1 VAEACRSSLGNAD
14 ETECR
19 ALFDEMDLDKDG
31 RVSREEFIDMRNAIR
46 LFLKDA
52 KCQEMLIEVLA
63 GLVAAHWK
71 VGGDDDTSV
80 ADKTTQVLTKLSL
93 DEFRKEVA
101 AVLPQRLKERG
112 DEVKRER
119 EERKKKL
126 QVEEGKGKF
135 TDLPEAA
142 YGTKDDFHKG
152 LEIIGQPH
160 ANTMEQLI
168 KECQDSKDSNDEF
181 EAWNSGKN
189 VTTPKKELDFVMD
202 PFGFKHSDNKD
213 WQEKDPKDW
222 KPKHEFGGKRTPI
235 RLEVFM
241 HALSA
246 KEEAQSALAGAES
259 ATRFGEYKFASSL
272 DKNDPRWLHAKEV
285 DMVKVVLCRFIKSQL
300 TGQSLINAFG
310 EADEK
315 KRKAWLSQNVPSV
328 VTSRHNKPPAL
339 SLRKADI
346 RADRPDRQ
354 PLF

>member
-1 VAEACRSSLGNAD
+1 
-14 ETECR
+14 
-19 ALFDEMDLDKDG
+19 MDLDKDG

-80 ADKTTQVLTKLSL
+80 ADKTTQVLTKLSV

-126 QVEEGKGKF
+126 QVDQGQGKF
-135 TDLPEAA
+135 VDLPTAA
-142 YGTKDDFHKG
+142 YGTKDDFHQG

-160 ANTMEQLI
+160 ANTLEQLI

-189 VTTPKKELDFVMD
+189 VTTAKKVSRMTI
-202 PFGFKHSDNKD
+202 H
-213 WQEKDPKDW
+213 
-222 KPKHEFGGKRTPI
+222 
-235 RLEVFM
+235 
-241 HALSA
+241 
-246 KEEAQSALAGAES
+246 
-259 ATRFGEYKFASSL
+259 
-272 DKNDPRWLHAKEV
+272 
-285 DMVKVVLCRFIKSQL
+285 VL
-300 TGQSLINAFG
+300 
-310 EADEK
+310 
-315 KRKAWLSQNVPSV
+315 
-328 VTSRHNKPPAL
+328 
-339 SLRKADI
+339 
-346 RADRPDRQ
+346 
-354 PLF
+354 